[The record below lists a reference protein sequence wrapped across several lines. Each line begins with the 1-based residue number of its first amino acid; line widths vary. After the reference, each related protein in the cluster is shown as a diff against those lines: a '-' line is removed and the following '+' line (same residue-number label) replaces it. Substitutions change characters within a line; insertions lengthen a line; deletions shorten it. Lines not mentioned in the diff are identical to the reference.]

1 MNKSCYRF
9 QKITFSNGL
18 LQNCVD
24 ATYVIH
30 LENNGRYENIITQLD
45 KFPITKM
52 NFILLNK
59 GYLNCKKDEYIDTPP
74 KDLVDSYL
82 TIFKHANQ
90 QKYGNILI
98 LEDDYFFNEEIKKK
112 SVRYEIFQFINKH
125 KEENFIYLLGCFPF
139 FIYPTSFNSNHY
151 RGISA
156 GMHAC
161 IYSKKCRIEILKLNK
176 KKIKDWDIYFN
187 MQFKCYKYIYYKPLC
202 YQLFP
207 ETENSKHWGDY
218 NLCMYY
224 GSIMAKKG
232 IKYIKLD
239 TQAEPGYSKLYFL
252 SKYILLINFI
262 IIFLL
267 LILFFILFKYK

>member
-90 QKYGNILI
+90 QKYRNILI
-98 LEDDYFFNEEIKKK
+98 LEDDYFFNEEINLVV
-112 SVRYEIFQFINKH
+112 S
-125 KEENFIYLLGCFPF
+125 F
-139 FIYPTSFNSNHY
+139 FVVVLVEF
-151 RGISA
+151 
-156 GMHAC
+156 
-161 IYSKKCRIEILKLNK
+161 LKLSSQDEK
-176 KKIKDWDIYFN
+176 S
-187 MQFKCYKYIYYKPLC
+187 QFLFSS
-202 YQLFP
+202 QL
-207 ETENSKHWGDY
+207 
-218 NLCMYY
+218 
-224 GSIMAKKG
+224 
-232 IKYIKLD
+232 
-239 TQAEPGYSKLYFL
+239 
-252 SKYILLINFI
+252 
-262 IIFLL
+262 
-267 LILFFILFKYK
+267 